1 MAKPSTRRIRFRTGD
16 VFQVALPDGSFAYG
30 RILLDLRRL
39 ARAGLF
45 VTPCALAGM
54 GGSALLVRLY
64 KKAFPSPTLSMA
76 ELTDAPSFFGEL
88 LDRRPIYHGD
98 YPIVGNLPVCP
109 GELDFPEYVC
119 SFHENPAWHFS
130 YQKGGAVAELPM
142 THKECESLP
151 KPSFSFGYAVDHL
164 LAEIH
169 DPAGKEKHARGE
181 LRVDPRRDS
190 ILARVGLRPGMCYD
204 QICRQGR
211 RADRR
216 KALVSSVGRGE
227 RPGQPTIS
235 PDGAGRHGFSE
246 YQVLRPAPQVN
257 SGVRRI

>member
-54 GGSALLVRLY
+54 CGSALLVRLY

-76 ELTDAPSFFGEL
+76 ELTDAPSFLGEL
-88 LDRRPIYHGD
+88 LDRRPIYGGD

-109 GELDFPEYVC
+109 SELDFPEYVC

-169 DPAGKEKHARGE
+169 DPAGREKHARGE

-204 QICRQGR
+204 EICTKVGGPS
-211 RADRR
+211 AE
-216 KALVSSVGRGE
+216 KLLSV
-227 RPGQPTIS
+227 Q
-235 PDGAGRHGFSE
+235 
-246 YQVLRPAPQVN
+246 
-257 SGVRRI
+257 